1 MRRASELE
9 CWDTEDLTVEFAA
22 FRFEAL
28 KFLDSDVCVMLECK
42 VCDVSCAFSDAV
54 LDEVVFS
61 SSEPLEASPSSVAA
75 LVWEASESITAN
87 HYSFPFGPDVLA
99 EVELSQ
105 DFGFGCE
112 DTLSSASCLKA
123 LNPLCV
129 SETLRPVSSMTRQ
142 LNAWLSNLL
151 IAGIETLKS

>member
-9 CWDTEDLTVEFAA
+9 CWDTEDLAVEFAA
-22 FRFEAL
+22 FRFEVL

-54 LDEVVFS
+54 LDEFIFS
-61 SSEPLEASPSSVAA
+61 SSAPLEASPSSVAA

-99 EVELSQ
+99 DVELLQHLAFRGKHGSREAFTVHINAEYVPSVRCLPFLFIEER
-105 DFGFGCE
+105 D
-112 DTLSSASCLKA
+112 DLSIRCGR
-123 LNPLCV
+123 
-129 SETLRPVSSMTRQ
+129 T
-142 LNAWLSNLL
+142 
-151 IAGIETLKS
+151 